1 MNCWK
6 SLSLGCTLCIVSEA
20 SLNFIWHA
28 IILSV
33 QLISTK
39 LIVVVLCSVEEIV
52 QLLISTWFLPA
63 GVHTVIMQ
71 TDEEYS
77 LLRHWLHTHTHTT
90 LHVYLAHYYFF
101 YSHHYSHWV
110 SLVENTSSSHVM
122 MIFLHEMAYL
132 SIIKISGCVLFVQ
145 KRKWLVA
152 SGYLIHI
159 IAYKVSR
166 APSLRRFMKR
176 QS

>member
-52 QLLISTWFLPA
+52 QLLISTWFLPCRSSHGHNA
-63 GVHTVIMQ
+63 NWWRVQFIT
-71 TDEEYS
+71 T
-77 LLRHWLHTHTHTT
+77 LTAHTHTT

-122 MIFLHEMAYL
+122 MIFLHEMASYL